1 MNLPNPLQSNGW
13 PQPIRLIAWT
23 SLASVALVAI
33 TAGLGVVTSLISAQG
48 PLLYALAG
56 GWLLATLAD
65 APTDWLVAR
74 GWRRTRAAIF
84 VWVAGAVPVIVVSVE
99 LAIAFAQSL
108 GGIIAGPGPT
118 PAEVGAMVERLSVLL
133 ASVGLTVDLV
143 PLATSIIEAIRDGA
157 ATVQS
162 NIAAIAAGAIGALGP
177 LILAIGIGI
186 ILSANPGHLDSVDR
200 LATRSRV
207 RSAQRSRKILEE
219 IVARFI
225 GRHLALGFVYG
236 VIVYVGATIAGA
248 DGLLAAVL
256 GGIVMAIPS
265 IGQGVAVVPPLFL
278 ALIAA
283 GPYVLLG
290 SAVIIVGWLIS
301 ATQLAPRLMNGVLR
315 LSGTTVFIAG
325 SAGGLVGG
333 VLGAIFALP
342 VVAAVA
348 AIRRAETPPRRVNIA
363 RTPVKRRRPVPR

>member
-1 MNLPNPLQSNGW
+1 MNLPNPLRSDEW
-13 PQPIRLIAWT
+13 PQPIRIVAWAT
-23 SLASVALVAI
+23 LASVALVAI
-33 TAGLGVVTSLISAQG
+33 MAGLGVVTSIISAQE

-56 GWLLATLAD
+56 GWLLASLAD
-65 APTDWLVAR
+65 APIDWLVAR
-74 GWRRTRAAIF
+74 GWTRTRAALL
-84 VWVAGAVPVIVVSVE
+84 VWIAGAVPVIVISVE

-108 GGIIAGPGPT
+108 GGIIAGPEPT
-118 PAEVGAMVERLSVLL
+118 PSEVASMVGRLSALL

-143 PLATSIIEAIRDGA
+143 PLATTIILAIRDGA

-186 ILSANPGHLDSVDR
+186 ILSANPAHLDSVDR
-200 LATRSRV
+200 LATRGRV

-225 GRHLALGFVYG
+225 GRHFALGLVYG
-236 VIVYVGATIAGA
+236 AVVYVGATMAGA

-265 IGQGVAVVPPLFL
+265 IGQGVAVLPPLLL

-283 GPYVLLG
+283 GPYVLPG
-290 SAVIIVGWLIS
+290 SIVIVVGWLLC
-301 ATQLAPRLMNGVLR
+301 ATQLAPRLMNGVLQ

-342 VVAAVA
+342 IVAAVA
-348 AIRRAETPPRRVNIA
+348 AIRRADTPT
-363 RTPVKRRRPVPR
+363 RTLKAKRTTKNKRR

>member
-1 MNLPNPLQSNGW
+1 MNLPNPLRSDEW
-13 PQPIRLIAWT
+13 PQPIRLIAWAAF
-23 SLASVALVAI
+23 ASAALVAI
-33 TAGLGVVTSLISAQG
+33 MAGLGVVSSLISAQG

-65 APTDWLVAR
+65 APIDWLVAR
-74 GWRRTRAAIF
+74 GWTRTRAALL
-84 VWVAGAVPVIVVSVE
+84 VWIAGAVPVIVIAVE

-108 GGIIAGPGPT
+108 GGIIAGPEPT
-118 PAEVGAMVERLSVLL
+118 PSQVALMVGRLSALL
-133 ASVGLTVDLV
+133 ASIGFTVDLV
-143 PLATSIIEAIRDGA
+143 PLVTTILLAIRDSA

-162 NIAAIAAGAIGALGP
+162 NIAAVAAGAIGALGP
-177 LILAIGIGI
+177 LVLAIGIGI
-186 ILSANPGHLDSVDR
+186 ILSVNPSYLDSVDR
-200 LATRSRV
+200 LAAHGRL
-207 RSAQRSRKILEE
+207 RSAQRSRRILEE
-219 IVARFI
+219 IVGRFI
-225 GRHLALGFVYG
+225 GRHVALGLIYG
-236 VIVYVGATIAGA
+236 AIVYIGATIAGA

-265 IGQGVAVVPPLFL
+265 IGQGVAVLPPLLL

-283 GPYVLLG
+283 GPYVLPG
-290 SAVIIVGWLIS
+290 AAFIVVGWLLC

-342 VVAAVA
+342 IVAAVA
-348 AIRRAETPPRRVNIA
+348 AIRRADTPTLQSNTK
-363 RTPVKRRRPVPR
+363 RTTKNKRR

>member
-1 MNLPNPLQSNGW
+1 MELPNPLRSDEW
-13 PQPIRLIAWT
+13 PQPIRLIVWAAF
-23 SLASVALVAI
+23 ASAALVAI
-33 TAGLGVVTSLISAQG
+33 MAGLGVITSIISAQG
-48 PLLYALAG
+48 PVLYALAG
-56 GWLLATLAD
+56 GWLLASLAD
-65 APTDWLVAR
+65 APIDWLVDR
-74 GWRRTRAAIF
+74 GWTRTRAALL
-84 VWVAGAVPVIVVSVE
+84 VWIAGAVPVIVISVE

-108 GGIIAGPGPT
+108 GGIISGPEPT
-118 PAEVGAMVERLSVLL
+118 PREVASIVERLSALL
-133 ASVGLTVDLV
+133 TSVGLTVDLV
-143 PLATSIIEAIRDGA
+143 PLASTIILAIREGA

-186 ILSANPGHLDSVDR
+186 ILSANPAHLDSVDR
-200 LATRSRV
+200 LATRGRI
-207 RSAQRSRKILEE
+207 RSVQRSRKILEE

-225 GRHLALGFVYG
+225 GRHLALGLAYG
-236 VIVYVGATIAGA
+236 VIVYVGATVAGA

-265 IGQGVAVVPPLFL
+265 IGQGVAVLPPLAL

-283 GPYVLLG
+283 GPNVLPG
-290 SAVIIVGWLIS
+290 IIVIVVGWLLC

-333 VLGAIFALP
+333 VFGAIFALP
-342 VVAAVA
+342 IVAAVA
-348 AIRRAETPPRRVNIA
+348 AIRRADMPTLQSNTK
-363 RTPVKRRRPVPR
+363 RTTKNKRH

>member
-1 MNLPNPLQSNGW
+1 MNLPNPLRSEEW
-13 PQPIRLIAWT
+13 PQSIRLIAWAT
-23 SLASVALVAI
+23 LASVALVAI
-33 TAGLGVVTSLISAQG
+33 MAGLGVVTTLISAQG

-56 GWLLATLAD
+56 GWLLAALAD
-65 APTDWLVAR
+65 APIDRLVAR
-74 GWRRTRAAIF
+74 GWPRTRAALL
-84 VWVAGAVPVIVVSVE
+84 VWILGAVPVIIIAIE

-108 GGIIAGPGPT
+108 GSIISGPQPT
-118 PAEVGAMVERLSVLL
+118 PTQVGVMVERLSALL

-143 PLATSIIEAIRDGA
+143 PLATTAILAIRDA
-157 ATVQS
+157 ATSLQS

-186 ILSANPGHLDSVDR
+186 ILSANPAHLDSVDR
-200 LATRSRV
+200 LATRGRV

-219 IVARFI
+219 IIARFI
-225 GRHLALGFVYG
+225 GRHVALGFVYG
-236 VIVYVGATIAGA
+236 VVVYVGSTIAGA

-265 IGQGVAVVPPLFL
+265 IGQGAAVLPPLAL
-278 ALIAA
+278 AIFAA
-283 GPYVLLG
+283 GPYVLPG
-290 SAVIIVGWLIS
+290 SVVIIVGWLFC

-325 SAGGLVGG
+325 SIGGLVGG

-348 AIRRAETPPRRVNIA
+348 AIRRDESAVSTG
-363 RTPVKRRRPVPR
+363 TVKRAATNRRR

>member
-1 MNLPNPLQSNGW
+1 MNLPNPLRTDEWS
-13 PQPIRLIAWT
+13 QPTRLVAWAA
-23 SLASVALVAI
+23 LASIALVAI
-33 TAGLGVVTSLISAQG
+33 MAGLDVVTSLISAQG

-56 GWLLATLAD
+56 GWLLASLAD
-65 APTDWLVAR
+65 APIDWLVAR
-74 GWRRTRAAIF
+74 GWPRTRAALF
-84 VWVAGAVPVIVVSVE
+84 VWVAGAVPVIVISVE
-99 LAIAFAQSL
+99 LAIAFAGSL
-108 GGIIAGPGPT
+108 GGIIAGPEPT
-118 PAEVGAMVERLSVLL
+118 PSEVGAMVERLSALL
-133 ASVGLTVDLV
+133 ASIGLTVDLV
-143 PLATSIIEAIRDGA
+143 PLATSIIVAIRDGA
-157 ATVQS
+157 TLVQS

-177 LILAIGIGI
+177 IILAIGIGI

-200 LATRSRV
+200 LATRGRV

-225 GRHLALGFVYG
+225 GRHVALGIIYG
-236 VIVYVGATIAGA
+236 SVVFIGATIAGA

-265 IGQGVAVVPPLFL
+265 IGQGVAVVPPLLL

-283 GPYVLLG
+283 GPLVLPG
-290 SAVIIVGWLIS
+290 SMLIVAAWLLC
-301 ATQLAPRLMNGVLR
+301 ATQLAPRLMSGVLR

-342 VVAAVA
+342 IVAAIA
-348 AIRRAETPPRRVNIA
+348 AIRRESLTEAAANPKRNAKKA
-363 RTPVKRRRPVPR
+363 RT

>member
-1 MNLPNPLQSNGW
+1 MNLPNPLRSEEW
-13 PQPIRLIAWT
+13 PQSIRMIAWAA
-23 SLASVALVAI
+23 LASVALVAI
-33 TAGLGVVTSLISAQG
+33 MAGLGVVTSLISAQG

-65 APTDWLVAR
+65 APIDWLIGR
-74 GWRRTRAAIF
+74 GWSRTRAALL
-84 VWVAGAVPVIVVSVE
+84 VWVAGAVPVIVISVE

-108 GGIIAGPGPT
+108 GGIIAGPQPT
-118 PAEVGAMVERLSVLL
+118 PSEVAAIVERLSALL
-133 ASVGLTVDLV
+133 TSVGLTVDLV
-143 PLATSIIEAIRDGA
+143 PLATTIILAIRDGA
-157 ATVQS
+157 ATVQE

-186 ILSANPGHLDSVDR
+186 ILSANPAHLDSVDR
-200 LATRSRV
+200 LATRGRV

-225 GRHLALGFVYG
+225 GRHFALGIVYG
-236 VIVYVGATIAGA
+236 LAVYVGATIAGA

-265 IGQGVAVVPPLFL
+265 IGQGVAVVPPLL
-278 ALIAA
+278 LSLIAA
-283 GPYVLLG
+283 GPYVLPG
-290 SAVIIVGWLIS
+290 SIVIIVSWLLC

-315 LSGTTVFIAG
+315 LSGTTVFVAG

-333 VLGAIFALP
+333 VLGAVFALP
-342 VVAAVA
+342 IVAAVA
-348 AIRRAETPPRRVNIA
+348 AIRRDEAQVNA
-363 RTPVKRRRPVPR
+363 RTVKRSTKSKRR